1 MDIKNIARAWR
12 DDEFRAGLSA
22 EAQASLPDSP
32 VGEIELN
39 DEDLNE
45 ALGGTTGLACTA
57 SIEISIAVTV
67 EWCISAASGGTC
79 EVQTQGCCGGKGSGS
94 IGQ

>member
-1 MDIKNIARAWR
+1 MNIQHIARAWR

-22 EAQASLPDSP
+22 EALASLPDSP
-32 VGEIELN
+32 VGEIELH

-45 ALGGTTGLACTA
+45 VLGGSLSEAT
-57 SIEISIAVTV
+57 IAVSVAITV
-67 EWCISAASGGTC
+67 VWCISEVSGGTC
-79 EVQTQGCCGGKGSGS
+79 AVETQGCCDGKGSGS